1 MAFKKFRIDKARW
14 HSEVE
19 TLALAQNDKA
29 QARFPVYLRSKA
41 ELLTLPWIVER
52 NRTSVTGLKGKLPR
66 LGGPHDNAA
75 RSKPSTQ
82 FFARYDGSI
91 NAPRRSDNRAP
102 IFRMDLPRLVRRVKL
117 TGENKLRRLI
127 TPS

>member
-52 NRTSVTGLKGKLPR
+52 NRTWLPDLGEVVSVR
-66 LGGPHDNAA
+66 GPHDDAA
-75 RSKPSTQ
+75 KSKPSSR